1 MDSPDFH
8 RLAPVAGSRL
18 LVIGGFGGIGRAL
31 TGAALDAGLSVWVM
45 DLAEVMARESELRC
59 PTIPVDLRDEAS
71 IQAAFAE
78 LRSATEHLDAIAVCS
93 GYTLGHDTVATLDTA
108 RVDDILTGNLRGPTL
123 ALREAVPLLADAARI
138 VVLSTAI
145 GQLGA
150 PGYAAYGAAKAGRN
164 ALVRTLAAE
173 LAPRVTV
180 NGIAPG
186 AVDTA
191 FIRGGKAAGASEHG
205 APERFDA
212 DAYNARIPLGR
223 MAVAEDIVG
232 PLLFLLSDSARYI
245 TGQVLHV
252 NGGGFMRD

>member
-1 MDSPDFH
+1 MDRPDFH

-31 TGAALDAGLSVWVM
+31 ATAALDTGLAVWVM
-45 DLAEVMARESELRC
+45 DLPEVISREPDLGC
-59 PTIPVDLRDEAS
+59 PTIAVDLRDEAS
-71 IQAAFAE
+71 IKRAFAE
-78 LRSATEHLDAIAVCS
+78 LSSATDHLDGIAVCS
-93 GYTLGHDTVATLDTA
+93 GYTKGHDSVAALDTE
-108 RVDDILTGNLRGPTL
+108 RFDDILSGNLRGPTL

-150 PGYAAYGAAKAGRN
+150 PGYAAYGAAKAGLN
-164 ALVRTLAAE
+164 ALVRILAAE
-173 LAPRVTV
+173 LAPRVTI
-180 NGIAPG
+180 NGVAPG

-191 FIRGGKAAGASEHG
+191 FIRGGKAAGASEQG
-205 APERFDA
+205 APARFDV

-223 MAVAEDIVG
+223 MAVSEDIVG